1 MAKSQ
6 RTGIR
11 LRVNTFG
18 DSQSSNFLSY
28 TSPNNLPPEKENLT

>member
-1 MAKSQ
+1 MAKSR

-18 DSQSSNFLSY
+18 DLQSSY
-28 TSPNNLPPEKENLT
+28 TSPNNLPPERKNVPNLD